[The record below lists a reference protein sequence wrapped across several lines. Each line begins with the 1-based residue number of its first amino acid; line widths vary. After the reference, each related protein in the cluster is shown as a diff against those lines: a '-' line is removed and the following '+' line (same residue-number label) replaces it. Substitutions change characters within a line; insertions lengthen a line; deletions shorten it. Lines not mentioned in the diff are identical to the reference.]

1 MTHVPARAEPHEVP
15 LWLQLI
21 HAAEMVAA
29 VAEGRSLSD
38 SFRSVPTA
46 LMPGVQALTFQALR
60 SLGRARF
67 IREKLARRPPPVAV
81 DALLCLALALAWRAN
96 GDPYPEHTL
105 VDQTVEAA
113 KRWRATRGS
122 APFVNACLRR
132 FLRER
137 TALIDQSERIPV
149 ARWNHP
155 QWWIER
161 VVVEHPDHWETILR
175 ASQSIAPL
183 TLRVNRRHIDRAVL
197 LERLHA
203 EGVAVRPVGV
213 SGVQVTEPVRFSRLR
228 GLQEGDFSVQDSAAQ
243 LAAPLLTDQLGDSAT
258 PLILDACAAPGGK
271 TAHLAEL
278 RPDAIIHAL
287 EIDPSRAQRIGEN
300 LTRLGLDAKV
310 SVADASKPA
319 SWWDGRPF
327 DGILLDAPCTASGIV
342 RRHPDIPWLR
352 RADDVRNL
360 AAIQKDLLDGLW
372 PLLKPG
378 GTLVYCTCSVFHEEG
393 QGQIEAFLKR
403 NNNARLVD
411 SPGHLLPNSG
421 EPGIETPDNRLGEHD
436 GFYFAVLR
444 KLAT

>member
-1 MTHVPARAEPHEVP
+1 MPAQAESHEVP

-21 HAAEMVAA
+21 HASEMLAA

-67 IREKLARRPPPVAV
+67 IREHLARRRPPAAV
-81 DALLCLALALAWRAN
+81 DALLCLSLALAWRAN

-113 KRWRATRGS
+113 KRWKATRGS

-132 FLRER
+132 FLREKSI
-137 TALIDQSERIPV
+137 LIYQSERIPV
-149 ARWNHP
+149 ARWNYP
-155 QWWIER
+155 QWWIDR
-161 VVVEHPDHWETILR
+161 VVVAYPYHWEMILR

-183 TLRVNRRHIDRAVL
+183 TLRVNRRRIDRAVL
-197 LERLHA
+197 LERLHS

-228 GLQEGDFSVQDSAAQ
+228 GLLEGDFSVQDSAAQ
-243 LAAPLLTDQLGDSAT
+243 LAAPLLADQLVKSET

-278 RPDAIIHAL
+278 RPDAIIQAL

-300 LTRLGLDAKV
+300 LTRLGLNAKV
-310 SVADASKPA
+310 TVADASKPA
-319 SWWDGRPF
+319 TWWDGKPF

-352 RADDVRNL
+352 RAEDVRNL
-360 AAIQKDLLDGLW
+360 AAIQKELLDGLW

-378 GTLVYCTCSVFHEEG
+378 GALVYCTCSVFHEEG
-393 QGQIEAFLKR
+393 QSQIEAFLKR
-403 NNNARLVD
+403 NNHARLVA

-421 EPGIETPDNRLGEHD
+421 GPGIESPDNSLGEHD

-444 KLAT
+444 KLET